1 MEKMRQW
8 TVLTAVGVFAVLA
21 AGWFLM
27 VSPQRSHAADVRAE
41 VASQETTN
49 SQLQARLAQLEAQK
63 KGLPGQQ
70 RLLDQIAAKIPATP
84 ELPALIRQLSTAAQA
99 AGVDLVTL
107 APAQPAAVTVA
118 RPAKPVT
125 PSTSGTS
132 TTTGTTTG
140 APSVSTPAA
149 TPLLQIPVSVTV
161 RGTYFNLNTFF
172 RNVEKLTRAM
182 LVPQFKITPATDTA
196 GAPGEKA
203 GPSDQL
209 TATLST
215 IVFESPATTAPAK
228 PLVPATTTAAQ

>member
-8 TVLTAVGVFAVLA
+8 SILTAVGVVAVLA

-27 VSPQRSHAADVRAE
+27 VSPQRSHAADVRTQS
-41 VASQETTN
+41 ASQESTN
-49 SQLQARLAQLEAQK
+49 NQLRARLAQLEAQK
-63 KGLPGQQ
+63 KGLPAQQ

-107 APAQPAAVTVA
+107 APAQPAVVTA
-118 RPAKPVT
+118 TRPAKPVA
-125 PSTSGTS
+125 PS
-132 TTTGTTTG
+132 TTGTTGTAGSTATTATAG
-140 APSVSTPAA
+140 ATATTAPAA

-182 LVPQFKITPATDTA
+182 LVPQFKIIPATSTA
-196 GAPGEKA
+196 GAPGDKA
-203 GPSDQL
+203 QVTDEL

-215 IVFESPATTAPAK
+215 IVFESPAAT
-228 PLVPATTTAAQ
+228 VPATTTAAQ